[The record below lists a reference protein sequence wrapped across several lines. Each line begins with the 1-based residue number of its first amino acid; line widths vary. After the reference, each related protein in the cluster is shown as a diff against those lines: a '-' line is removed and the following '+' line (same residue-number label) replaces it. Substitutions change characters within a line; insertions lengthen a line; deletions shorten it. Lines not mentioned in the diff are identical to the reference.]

1 MVEAR
6 REMLLAPLA
15 LAAETGVPARTCAR
29 IVARNGMPRLAD
41 VDRVTGELR
50 ARGPATRA
58 RYERER
64 PGELVH
70 VDVKKVARI
79 PEGGG
84 WRTRGE
90 SALRHPDS
98 GAGVACLHVAVD
110 DYSRVAYSELLGD
123 ERKETCAGFV
133 ARACGFF
140 RGLGVE
146 VERIMTDNGPGYRSR
161 LFNER
166 LESAGIGH
174 KYTRPYS
181 PWQNGKVE
189 RMNRTLAQ
197 EWQYARAYG
206 SDAERADA
214 LPAFMEHYNWSR
226 PHSAC
231 GGLPP
236 MSRIAGVNNV
246 MARNN

>member
-1 MVEAR
+1 MFQNPNSRLTPYGRRRLVERVRAGESVSAAAREAGVSGQTAHKWLARARAGEPLSDRRSRPRTLARLTPPDVEARVVEAR

-15 LAAETGVPARTCAR
+15 LAAETGV
-29 IVARNGMPRLAD
+29 
-41 VDRVTGELR
+41 
-50 ARGPATRA
+50 
-58 RYERER
+58 
-64 PGELVH
+64 
-70 VDVKKVARI
+70 
-79 PEGGG
+79 
-84 WRTRGE
+84 
-90 SALRHPDS
+90 
-98 GAGVACLHVAVD
+98 
-110 DYSRVAYSELLGD
+110 
-123 ERKETCAGFV
+123 GFV

-246 MARNN
+246 MARNS